1 MGRKLIEVEAD
12 IGFEVWSESLNNL
25 FEEAALAMYEIMV
38 DIDKV
43 EPKEE
48 RDIEIE
54 AEEID
59 LLMHD
64 WLSELL
70 YITDV
75 ERIVFSKFNVT
86 INGFKLEGKAFG
98 EPVDPEK
105 HNPKTEIKAITYH
118 RLKVNRENGIWRT
131 TVILDI

>member
-12 IGFEVWSESLNNL
+12 IGFEVWSEDLNNL

-48 RDIEIE
+48 RYIKIE
-54 AEEID
+54 AEEMD

-75 ERIVFSKFNVT
+75 KGIVFSKFNVI
-86 INGFKLEGKAFG
+86 INNFKLEGKAFG
-98 EPVDPEK
+98 EPVNRKK
-105 HNPKTEIKAITYH
+105 HNPKTEIKAVTYH
-118 RLKVNRENGIWRT
+118 RLKVSKENGIWRA

>member
-1 MGRKLIEVEAD
+1 MGRRLIEVEAD

-25 FEEAALAMYEIMV
+25 FEEAASAMYDIMV

-48 RDIEIE
+48 RDIGIE

-75 ERIVFSKFNVT
+75 EGIVFSKFNVT
-86 INGFKLEGKAFG
+86 INGFRLDGKAFG
-98 EPVDPEK
+98 EPIDPRR
-105 HNPKTEIKAITYH
+105 HNPKTEIKAVTYH
-118 RLKVNRENGIWRT
+118 RLKVNRENGIWRAII
-131 TVILDI
+131 ILDI

>member
-12 IGFEVWSESLNNL
+12 IGFEVWSEDLNNL
-25 FEEAALAMYEIMV
+25 FEEAALSMYEIMV

-48 RDIEIE
+48 RYIKIE
-54 AEEID
+54 AEEMD

-75 ERIVFSKFNVT
+75 KGIVFSKFNVI
-86 INGFKLEGKAFG
+86 INNFKLEGKAFG
-98 EPVDPEK
+98 EPVNRKK
-105 HNPKTEIKAITYH
+105 HNPKTEIKAVTYH
-118 RLKVNRENGIWRT
+118 RLKVSKENGIWRA